1 MITFPRLTNRVIMD
15 PVRSGSNFSAMISR
29 SNSLG
34 FAYRLDGVKGP
45 SVHAVAG
52 ASDRSRHRSNRVTV
66 TAERSRRQARLP
78 GIAEM
83 QREDREGSRHRFLRR
98 QAGPDQLDD
107 IARRAVMIR
116 SINQAN
122 RPRDSPGDGLPGHPL
137 ASLLADFSSANPER
151 RRLADGRASNAAT
164 DGGRHRCRTSSYPGV
179 VRHLGRLDDKINK
192 CIKIMRGD
200 DQSNRS
206 DPHCR
211 PHWSLRS
218 VRPRPA
224 DLLPPALPLRRCWKD
239 PADPGILAPG
249 PAPPR

>member
-83 QREDREGSRHRFLRR
+83 QREDRERSRHRFLRR

-107 IARRAVMIR
+107 IARRAVMIS

-122 RPRDSPGDGLPGHPL
+122 RPRDSPGDGLPRPPIGL
-137 ASLLADFSSANPER
+137 AAGRFQQRESRASSPR
-151 RRLADGRASNAAT
+151 RRTRQQC
-164 DGGRHRCRTSSYPGV
+164 RH
-179 VRHLGRLDDKINK
+179 
-192 CIKIMRGD
+192 
-200 DQSNRS
+200 
-206 DPHCR
+206 
-211 PHWSLRS
+211 
-218 VRPRPA
+218 
-224 DLLPPALPLRRCWKD
+224 
-239 PADPGILAPG
+239 
-249 PAPPR
+249 